1 MTTLLIRQMLE
12 QLDLLEKQIADIEH
26 IIAAQFTQFNTKL
39 TTIPGIGTTLGATI
53 LSEIGDINRFDKPKQ
68 LIAYAGMDPS
78 VKQSGNFVGTQ
89 SHMSKRGSPYLRR
102 ALWLAA
108 VVAVSH
114 DDLFKY
120 LFQQK
125 MNAGKTYAQAMGY
138 ICHKLL
144 NTVFAI
150 LKTGEEYKP
159 VYPPQIDVSK
169 FADQPI
175 NSQL

>member
-1 MTTLLIRQMLE
+1 
-12 QLDLLEKQIADIEH
+12 
-26 IIAAQFTQFNTKL
+26 
-39 TTIPGIGTTLGATI
+39 
-53 LSEIGDINRFDKPKQ
+53 
-68 LIAYAGMDPS
+68 
-78 VKQSGNFVGTQ
+78 
-89 SHMSKRGSPYLRR
+89 MSKRGSPYLRR

-159 VYPPQIDVSK
+159 IYPSQLDLSK
-169 FADQPI
+169 LADQPI
-175 NSQL
+175 HALL